1 MEKKWSD
8 GKPYERSRR
17 LKHIQE
23 MENKDFSKNIENAAY
38 NTSLNHDENT
48 WDLLNPNFN
57 ENINTNE
64 FKEVNKREEL
74 DSKIS
79 GRELI
84 QQIGNNPFL
93 NNNNYV
99 NDISNRDKFLIP
111 QNTNQDIQ

>member
-1 MEKKWSD
+1 MEYKWSD

-17 LKHIQE
+17 LKHLQE
-23 MENKDFSKNIENAAY
+23 LENKDFSKNIENAAY

-57 ENINTNE
+57 ININTNE

-79 GRELI
+79 DRNI
-84 QQIGNNPFL
+84 NFL
-93 NNNNYV
+93 NENNQY
-99 NDISNRDKFLIP
+99 KY
-111 QNTNQDIQ
+111 

>member
-1 MEKKWSD
+1 MEYKWSD

-23 MENKDFSKNIENAAY
+23 LENKDFSKNIENAAY

-57 ENINTNE
+57 INIKSNE
-64 FKEVNKREEL
+64 FIEVNKREEL
-74 DSKIS
+74 DSKIA

-93 NNNNYV
+93 NDTNYAD
-99 NDISNRDKFLIP
+99 DISNRDKFLIP
-111 QNTNQDIQ
+111 QNTNQDLR